1 MSDKCTWIEW
11 ATVIGVPT
19 NNWDTSCGHT
29 FSVDEGKPSENDFK
43 FCCFCGR
50 PLDEHPALLTV
61 VDDEP
66 ESDTANKTDESRTA
80 PVRTPQSDGSAGGV
94 R

>member
-11 ATVIGVPT
+11 ATVIGEPT
-19 NNWDTSCGHT
+19 NNWDTGCGHT
-29 FSVDEGKPSENDFK
+29 FSVTEGKPSENHFK
-43 FCCFCGR
+43 FCCFCGK

-66 ESDTANKTDESRTA
+66 EPDTANTA
-80 PVRTPQSDGSAGGV
+80 VTGSEA
-94 R
+94 RP